1 MEQQTGR
8 WTDKLDIFL
17 IQRDDAGK
25 LSHVDSQALVMN
37 LKPETYQKS
46 MSAGVPFD
54 RPLEMQP
61 GMSSVRI
68 VVVDGNSGRIGSVT
82 IPCSG
87 LQPDGQAALRSPQ
100 AKTP

>member
-8 WTDKLDIFL
+8 WMDKVDVFL
-17 IQRDDAGK
+17 IQRDDSGK
-25 LSHVDSQALVMN
+25 RSHVDSQALVMS

-46 MSAGVPFD
+46 ISAGIPFD
-54 RPLEMQP
+54 HSLELQP

-68 VVVDGNSGRIGSVT
+68 VVVDNNSGRIGSVT
-82 IPCSG
+82 IPSSA
-87 LQPDGQAALRSPQ
+87 LQPGGQAEVHTPQ